1 MHFYRKLYVGE
12 SIKYPEL
19 VKWRLRHYAGQLS
32 VYVLTMPEQG
42 CMPELMHSA
51 FLKQPWY
58 RNHPPMILGIASGKT
73 EALELLRQIV
83 QEAVDATGSPD
94 VRSYLFPHGILKN
107 GRGTEV
113 HG

>member
-1 MHFYRKLYVGE
+1 
-12 SIKYPEL
+12 
-19 VKWRLRHYAGQLS
+19 
-32 VYVLTMPEQG
+32 
-42 CMPELMHSA
+42 MPELMHSA

-113 HG
+113 QG